1 MVYVCIGRMFS
12 ANIFPRYFHGA
23 LVPQAFPLSTKT
35 QQINSFR
42 KFYALAEAVF
52 VCVST

>member
-12 ANIFPRYFHGA
+12 ANIFPQRFHGT

-35 QQINSFR
+35 QKINSFR
-42 KFYALAEAVF
+42 KFELLPVK
-52 VCVST
+52 